1 MKYLLDVST
10 LIAFGLRTHQLHGR
24 TATWVQSQSD
34 ATLLTCSITELG
46 FVRILAQV
54 PNSGLTVAN
63 SMELLLQMKADPVLR
78 LIFVPDGNDISLLP
92 GWVKYPKQ
100 TTDGHLVQL
109 ANTHGAVL
117 ATLDEGISGAYLIP

>member
-54 PNSGLTVAN
+54 PNYGLSVAT
-63 SMELLLQMKADPVLR
+63 SRELLLQLKADLVLR
-78 LIFVPDGNDISLLP
+78 LIFVPDGNDISALP
-92 GWVKYPKQ
+92 AWVKTPKQ
-100 TTDGHLVQL
+100 TTDGHLMQL
-109 ANTHGAVL
+109 AKANGAL
-117 ATLDEGISGAYLIP
+117 FATLDERIPGAFVIP